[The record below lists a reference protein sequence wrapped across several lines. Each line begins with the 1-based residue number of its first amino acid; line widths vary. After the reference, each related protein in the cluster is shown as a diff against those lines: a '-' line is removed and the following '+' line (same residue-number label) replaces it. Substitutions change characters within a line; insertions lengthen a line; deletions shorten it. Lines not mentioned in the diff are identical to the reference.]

1 MYMVRNFV
9 STRVDITIRNDQII
23 ITISSHT
30 YSRPQIVYQST
41 FSSIEN
47 IFSLRKSVGS
57 KKKVEMPWIK
67 PVPFTCNANSLPQSH
82 QFHIIGIAPI
92 TQLGMCV
99 LKI

>member
-30 YSRPQIVYQST
+30 YSRPQIAYHST

-47 IFSLRKSVGS
+47 IFSLRK
-57 KKKVEMPWIK
+57 KKCWIK
-67 PVPFTCNANSLPQSH
+67 EKSRNSLDQTCAFYMQCEFSTTKPSIPYH
-82 QFHIIGIAPI
+82 WHSSYYAV
-92 TQLGMCV
+92 THV
-99 LKI
+99 RN